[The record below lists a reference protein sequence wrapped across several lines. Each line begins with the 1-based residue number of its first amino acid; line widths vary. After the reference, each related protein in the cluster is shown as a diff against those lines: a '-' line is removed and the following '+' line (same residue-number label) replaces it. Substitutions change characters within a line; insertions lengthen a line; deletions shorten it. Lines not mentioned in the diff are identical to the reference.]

1 VRGTLISA
9 LLVLALYG
17 SYHFNVIGFELTS
30 NNAAPDSKA
39 PVVSGIASSKVA
51 ASTPIIEVPATKTP
65 LPVTATPAPE
75 STATPEAT
83 PTTVATATPEP
94 EDEDVDDTADEED
107 EDSVEL
113 TALAPEP
120 TSTPEPTPEPT
131 STPVPTAEPAT
142 PTATVVPP
150 TATVAVAIGVV
161 VTPVGGSAAAT
172 PTATPPATAL
182 RAAGPVASVGP
193 GPWTGD
199 ATPFHSSLAGNTMGC
214 GEVFNPLDPTILA
227 VGYALDTT
235 VPCGASLQVCGSTSV
250 CLTMVR
256 KDTCPGCPGTDV
268 DLSRAAFDRICGT
281 TASRC
286 TVTIKKL

>member
-1 VRGTLISA
+1 MRSGLIGA

-17 SYHFNVIGFELTS
+17 SYHFDVIGFELTS

-39 PVVSGIASSKVA
+39 PVVSGIASSKAA
-51 ASTPIIEVPATKTP
+51 ASTPIVEIPATKTP
-65 LPVTATPAPE
+65 VPVTATRVPE
-75 STATPEAT
+75 STATPL
-83 PTTVATATPEP
+83 ATATVVATSTPEP
-94 EDEDVDDTADEED
+94 DDEDIDSEDEDT
-107 EDSVEL
+107 VEL

-120 TSTPEPTPEPT
+120 TSTPTPEPT
-131 STPVPTAEPAT
+131 ATPTPVPTEVPAT
-142 PTATVVPP
+142 PTPTTVPP
-150 TATVAVAIGVV
+150 TATVAVALGVV
-161 VTPVGGSAAAT
+161 VTPSGGSAPA
-172 PTATPPATAL
+172 PTATPANTAL
-182 RAAGPVASVGP
+182 RAAGPVAGVGA

-235 VPCGASLQVCGSTSV
+235 LPCGASVQVCGSTSV

-256 KDTCPGCPGTDV
+256 KDTCPGCPGSDV